1 MLTIVEE
8 KFCTMFLN
16 IALALQS
23 ITVLGVIGY
32 QVDSNSYYPHGY
44 EEVYQASKLPGLQE
58 YHGYNSKV
66 NKRQGTGISPSQA
79 ALIGLVNR

>member
-1 MLTIVEE
+1 
-8 KFCTMFLN
+8 MFLN
-16 IALALQS
+16 IALALQF
-23 ITVLGVIGY
+23 ITALGVIGY
-32 QVDSNSYYPHGY
+32 QVDSNVYYPYGY